1 MHESVSASLS
11 PRFWGKRMRERWK
24 WRVRRCAC
32 GYLCTC
38 VCMRVCMGVCASVSV
53 WACVCVCVW
62 LPERGSKGGRERVRE
77 RDRTRLKALDKQS
90 CGLKNVGRLCIKLIF
105 LASLKILVFPTNIW
119 NRIYLLPAKNK
130 IDEGRFCFFSLWG
143 KLLSKF
149 AGCAGFDS
157 RVFTAKYF

>member
-1 MHESVSASLS
+1 MSLSVPLS
-11 PRFWGKRMRERWK
+11 PRFWGKRMRERDGDGEC
-24 WRVRRCAC
+24 RRCAC

-53 WACVCVCVW
+53 WACMCVYGC
-62 LPERGSKGGRERVRE
+62 LREGLRERERERE